1 MKTLGSF
8 KRVTWLL
15 IFLLLWGTA
24 PATAGLFDSLT
35 NEKERQIGE
44 EFFLELQSAY
54 PISTDPYIS
63 SYVNHL
69 GHKLEAQ
76 QPPHAFKYRFYVI
89 NEPTMNAFAVP
100 GGYVFIHTGLIR
112 LMDREGEL
120 AGIMAHEISHLY
132 CRHMA
137 RMMDES
143 KGVTIA
149 SLVGSLAAVLL
160 GGPIAAGLLIGAQ
173 AAGQSKMLKYS
184 REHEQEADDMGFRW
198 MTKAGYNPMDM
209 IAAFK
214 KLTKQSW
221 YSGGEA
227 PIYLCTHPHSDTRL
241 VELANHLAM
250 HEETLHNGYE
260 NPEFPYF
267 TTKVDSTS
275 GDPYQMLRRMTQAA
289 IREPKNPVYLYG
301 KALALAKLD
310 RQDEAEATLQQG
322 LQLDPDNFII
332 QRELAIEQFD
342 RNRYQQAMPLLVHLA
357 QTHPQDE
364 VSLYY
369 LGKVYQEQH
378 LTDQALAAMER
389 VQTAN
394 PAFLEVYHD
403 LGMLYGEAGRLG
415 LAHYYLGL
423 HALTARAL
431 PTALFHF
438 KKALAN
444 LPLSDPYYGKVQ
456 EQLARLKEMKVKE
469 GGGAISN

>member
-8 KRVTWLL
+8 KRVAWLL

-24 PATAGLFDSLT
+24 PATAGLFDSLS

-54 PISTDPYIS
+54 PICTDPFVS
-63 SYVNHL
+63 SYINRL

-76 QPPHAFKYRFYVI
+76 QPAHPFKYRFYVLDD
-89 NEPTMNAFAVP
+89 PTLNAFAVP
-100 GGYVFIHTGLIR
+100 GGYIFVNSGFIR

-120 AGIMAHEISHLY
+120 AGVLAHEISHIY
-132 CRHMA
+132 ARHMA

-149 SLVGSLAAVLL
+149 TLVGSLAAVLL
-160 GGPIAAGLLIGAQ
+160 GGPAAAALLIGSQAMGQ
-173 AAGQSKMLKYS
+173 AAMLKYS
-184 REHEQEADDMGFRW
+184 RDHEQEADDLGFKW
-198 MTKAGYNPMDM
+198 MTKSGYDPMEM

-214 KLTKQSW
+214 ILNKQRW
-221 YSGGEA
+221 MQGGDP
-227 PIYLCTHPHSDTRL
+227 PIYLSTHPHTDTRL

-250 HEETLHNGYE
+250 HEETLHHGYE

-267 TTKVDSTS
+267 AVKVESTA
-275 GDPYQMLRRMTQAA
+275 GNPYQLLRRMTQAA
-289 IREPKNPVYLYG
+289 IQEPKNPVYQYG

-310 RQDEAEATLQQG
+310 RTDEAEGALQQG
-322 LQLDPDNFII
+322 LKLDPDNFII

-342 RNRYQQAMPLLVHLA
+342 RNRYQQAMPLLVRLA
-357 QTHPQDE
+357 QSHPQDE

-369 LGKVYQEQH
+369 LGRIYQEQH
-378 LTDQALAAMER
+378 QTDQALAAMER
-389 VQTAN
+389 VQSAN
-394 PAFLEVYHD
+394 PAFVEIYHD
-403 LGMLYGEAGRLG
+403 LGTLYGETGRLG

-423 HALTARAL
+423 HSLTARAY

-438 KKALAN
+438 KKALDN
-444 LPLSDPYYGKVQ
+444 MPLSDPHYSRVKDQ
-456 EQLARLKEMKVKE
+456 IARLEKMK
-469 GGGAISN
+469 IRLN

>member
-1 MKTLGSF
+1 M
-8 KRVTWLL
+8 
-15 IFLLLWGTA
+15 
-24 PATAGLFDSLT
+24 
-35 NEKERQIGE
+35 
-44 EFFLELQSAY
+44 
-54 PISTDPYIS
+54 
-63 SYVNHL
+63 
-69 GHKLEAQ
+69 
-76 QPPHAFKYRFYVI
+76 
-89 NEPTMNAFAVP
+89 
-100 GGYVFIHTGLIR
+100 
-112 LMDREGEL
+112 
-120 AGIMAHEISHLY
+120 
-132 CRHMA
+132 
-137 RMMDES
+137 
-143 KGVTIA
+143 
-149 SLVGSLAAVLL
+149 
-160 GGPIAAGLLIGAQ
+160 
-173 AAGQSKMLKYS
+173 
-184 REHEQEADDMGFRW
+184 
-198 MTKAGYNPMDM
+198 
-209 IAAFK
+209 
-214 KLTKQSW
+214 
-221 YSGGEA
+221 
-227 PIYLCTHPHSDTRL
+227 
-241 VELANHLAM
+241 
-250 HEETLHNGYE
+250 
-260 NPEFPYF
+260 
-267 TTKVDSTS
+267 
-275 GDPYQMLRRMTQAA
+275 
-289 IREPKNPVYLYG
+289 YG

-310 RQDEAEATLQQG
+310 RQDEAEAALQQG

-342 RNRYQQAMPLLVHLA
+342 RNRYQQALPLLVHLA